1 MGDRCRDAVAKT
13 ASAGG
18 NASRPDSSPSARIP
32 LPLPRGPSPSLL
44 LIPPISLS
52 LFLAA
57 DLDDYVSHTSTLLT
71 SLQSQLSALLSSQ
84 PTSAL
89 ASQPGLAGAA
99 SWGQQQQQ
107 QQNPPSPQQPPAAVV
122 QARAVAAAL
131 SIAQQAQARS
141 AAGGGGPSSPPDSQ
155 PLQGD
160 ALADVQ
166 LPTFA
171 QRFAA
176 LQAAAVAKPAAA
188 AGNPTPTAAAASAA
202 VLPAG
207 SARWREASENSPPQP
222 RALPQSLL
230 QQRGAAGSGQQTAE
244 AAGFQWRPL
253 SAAG

>member
-1 MGDRCRDAVAKT
+1 
-13 ASAGG
+13 
-18 NASRPDSSPSARIP
+18 
-32 LPLPRGPSPSLL
+32 L

-99 SWGQQQQQ
+99 AWGQQQQ

-202 VLPAG
+202 ASAAALPAG